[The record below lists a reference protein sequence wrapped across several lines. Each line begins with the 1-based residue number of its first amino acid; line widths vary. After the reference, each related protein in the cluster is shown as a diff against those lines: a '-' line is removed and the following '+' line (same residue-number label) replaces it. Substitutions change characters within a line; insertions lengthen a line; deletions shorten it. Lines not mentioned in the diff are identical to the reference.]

1 MSLFALVHN
10 NATAIAWGTTVTLVG
25 IVLEALG
32 VAYLT
37 NYRGIA
43 HRAHER
49 NISNWESA
57 PILGKYI
64 APRVAQTPERRTKVA
79 MGLIFLIFGTVAL
92 TLGVFSLAPPL
103 FGG

>member
-64 APRVAQTPERRTKVA
+64 EGYSRDLAHIDLLVIYGAP
-79 MGLIFLIFGTVAL
+79 
-92 TLGVFSLAPPL
+92 
-103 FGG
+103 